1 MAVLTVLETCVI
13 AGRASREWRWQ
24 WQQATSIA
32 EESKQGPPNSNGLRG
47 QRLHRCLAY
56 PRVSPPGHQELAET
70 VGGERASPLKTSIS
84 GVVAFEV
91 TDFTIV

>member
-1 MAVLTVLETCVI
+1 MSGV
-13 AGRASREWRWQ
+13 GSGNKQRASPKR
-24 WQQATSIA
+24 A
-32 EESKQGPPNSNGLRG
+32 SKGPPKSNGLRG

-70 VGGERASPLKTSIS
+70 VDGERASPLKTSIS

-91 TDFTIV
+91 TNFTIV